1 MVVNF
6 TTIYSSPMGSGRSNP
21 PITQPE
27 SKEEKK
33 TGRTSLACLKPNR
46 ERRAKL
52 TFLISFTK
60 ALISLA

>member
-6 TTIYSSPMGSGRSNP
+6 TTIYSPLMGSGRSNLP
-21 PITQPE
+21 TTQPE

-46 ERRAKL
+46 ERRKL